1 MTVTNKDYYG
11 LLGLGRDADE
21 RAIKAAFRSQARR
34 YHPDL
39 NGGDP
44 TAERLFKD
52 LDEAYKTL
60 SDPARRRDYDALR
73 ASPRAAVP
81 GPLRSFWQEER
92 QLCVSIVGW
101 LRGQGARLGYGA
113 GVAVIIVGLL
123 LIVGVRHGD
132 GARQP
137 TSPGVAD
144 TAALTHPRT
153 TVMTRPREATPLG
166 TVGSGHGDSTRPPA
180 RGARRHVA
188 APRPLYLYG
197 ACVRFCSPTH
207 QPASG

>member
-1 MTVTNKDYYG
+1 MMVTDKDYYG

-60 SDPARRRDYDALR
+60 SDPARRRDYDALETL
-73 ASPRAAVP
+73 PRAAVL

-101 LRGQGARLGYGA
+101 LRGQGARLGYGV
-113 GVAVIIVGLL
+113 GVAVIIVVLF
-123 LIVGVRHGD
+123 LIVGVRHRD

-137 TSPGVAD
+137 TSPSVAD
-144 TAALTHPRT
+144 TAALTHLRT
-153 TVMTRPREATPLG
+153 TIMRRPRGSTPLG
-166 TVGSGHGDSTRPPA
+166 TVGSGHGVVARPSE
-180 RGARRHVA
+180 RRARRQVT
-188 APRPLYLYG
+188 APRPLYLYE
-197 ACVRFCSPTH
+197 ACVRFCSPTR
-207 QPASG
+207 QPAGG